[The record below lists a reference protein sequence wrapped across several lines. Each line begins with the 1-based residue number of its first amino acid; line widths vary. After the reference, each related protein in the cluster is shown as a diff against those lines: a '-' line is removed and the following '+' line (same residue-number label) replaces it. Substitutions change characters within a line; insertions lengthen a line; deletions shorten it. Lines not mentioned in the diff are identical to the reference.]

1 MLTLDF
7 LKNAAE
13 RAAKTAA
20 QSVLL
25 AIGAAEGLD
34 LFTLDWQRALGAAAA
49 GALLSVLTSIAS
61 LGIGPADS
69 PSLVAPIVSSDPV
82 TPLIPPSM

>member
-1 MLTLDF
+1 MLNIDF

-25 AIGAAEGLD
+25 AIGAAEGLS
-34 LFTLDWQRALGAAAA
+34 LFALDWRNIAGAAIG
-49 GALLSVLTSIAS
+49 GAVLSLLTSIVS
-61 LGIGPADS
+61 SPLGAVHGS
-69 PSLVAPIVSSDPV
+69 PSLVAPIVAPITPPV
-82 TPLIPPSM
+82 